1 MVASSDAER
10 KRRSPAVTV
19 ASRAIYN

>member
-1 MVASSDAER
+1 MVASGDAER
-10 KRRSPAVTV
+10 KRRSPAVTA